1 MWKGRLLLGLVLSGA
16 MAANG
21 WALTYTG
28 NISYA
33 DGTAQISPAAPSPWD
48 DAVLSW
54 EVTAGTGSWTYKYT
68 WSDPGSL
75 QKNVSHFS
83 IEVSSNFTAADLL
96 SWEFSSQGG
105 AIKALEGPK
114 THDELAG
121 GIYGYKWETEEL
133 DGLGIYAFTLTLVST
148 RAPMWGDFYLKDGKF
163 KDKTTGVEGMVWF
176 SNLEFGSDTMA
187 AVANGNADGW
197 VLVPNSKGGTGGG
210 DPIPEPGTM
219 LLLGTGLL
227 GIARLGRRTAP
238 KREG

>member
-1 MWKGRLLLGLVLSGA
+1 MWKGRLGLGLLVWGA
-16 MAANG
+16 LATSA

-28 NISYA
+28 SISYL
-33 DGTAQISPAAPSPWD
+33 DGAQISPAAPSPWD

-54 EVTAGTGSWTYKYT
+54 EVTAGTDSWTYKYT
-68 WSDPGSL
+68 WSDLGSP

-96 SWEFSSQGG
+96 SWEFSSGG
-105 AIKALEGPK
+105 GTIKELEGPK
-114 THDELAG
+114 THNELAG
-121 GIYGYKWETEEL
+121 GIYGYKWETEEY
-133 DGLGIYAFTLTLVST
+133 DDLGIYGFTLTLAST
-148 RAPMWGDFYLKDGKF
+148 RAPMWGDFYLKGGMF
-163 KDKTTGVEGMVWF
+163 QGGANGNGGMVWLA
-176 SNLEFGSDTMA
+176 NLGFGSDTMA

-227 GIARLGRRTAP
+227 GIARLGRRSG
-238 KREG
+238 RRVE